1 MFRSRSKGVPGLW
14 PSCLVCGPIS
24 IALVSVGCMATAT
37 SRCVVRPCKLNG
49 RILLLPKRDFREF
62 YDDISTFSQKKM
74 STADVN
80 RRIFEGEFYCFP
92 RNKKLGFTANQVD
105 VNRPV
110 EDRWSAYRLGGAMV
124 FNDRLQFNS
133 SHPLYPLVKDFPGG
147 HLFTAVDGHAGHTCA
162 HAVNLLHPDYLTAAM
177 LPHHL
182 IPAVLANL
190 EDVAASQS
198 YTPPAIQVCELSQP
212 YLTDA
217 DAFMTTSPEP
227 LHADGQAAAEME
239 EVEEDVNTAFLHGNR
254 TSNWRLCGQWGG
266 LDAQVNQR
274 RSVNIRRLLRER
286 LKAGEREEESDGD
299 CVMHA
304 NGNIYDR
311 EGFLIS
317 EGSELPAANPEG
329 TPGDRTTLSTVSTVA
344 SMLRRGMTRLDSD
357 ITSDGIPDPT
367 KGLNK
372 SLLRIVLS
380 GCVAT
385 SVYIPNSQDVVYVAQ
400 VGDCGAVL
408 GRYLGELTP
417 EAPPTALSPTPPIK
431 SFPKTFNKDQWNAE
445 FLVQSHTAHNA
456 ADVGRLQSQHPIHEA
471 DLLISE
477 DRLLG
482 ELMPLRAFGDIRYK
496 LPANTLKQ
504 IARLLGMPPN
514 YPVCP
519 RFYHSPPYLVST
531 PQVVCRKLTPARDR
545 FIILATDGLWDML
558 SPEEAVQVVA
568 QHLID
573 YKGDPSH
580 AGPRDT
586 AASRLIRTA
595 LGGESMDTSRI
606 AMHLSVP
613 ANVARFY
620 RDDITV
626 LVIYPNM

>member
-1 MFRSRSKGVPGLW
+1 
-14 PSCLVCGPIS
+14 
-24 IALVSVGCMATAT
+24 
-37 SRCVVRPCKLNG
+37 
-49 RILLLPKRDFREF
+49 
-62 YDDISTFSQKKM
+62 
-74 STADVN
+74 
-80 RRIFEGEFYCFP
+80 
-92 RNKKLGFTANQVD
+92 
-105 VNRPV
+105 
-110 EDRWSAYRLGGAMV
+110 
-124 FNDRLQFNS
+124 
-133 SHPLYPLVKDFPGG
+133 
-147 HLFTAVDGHAGHTCA
+147 
-162 HAVNLLHPDYLTAAM
+162 
-177 LPHHL
+177 
-182 IPAVLANL
+182 
-190 EDVAASQS
+190 
-198 YTPPAIQVCELSQP
+198 
-212 YLTDA
+212 
-217 DAFMTTSPEP
+217 
-227 LHADGQAAAEME
+227 
-239 EVEEDVNTAFLHGNR
+239 
-254 TSNWRLCGQWGG
+254 
-266 LDAQVNQR
+266 
-274 RSVNIRRLLRER
+274 
-286 LKAGEREEESDGD
+286 
-299 CVMHA
+299 MHA

-329 TPGDRTTLSTVSTVA
+329 SQMDCTTLSTATTVA
-344 SMLRRGMTRLDSD
+344 SILRRGMTRLDSD
-357 ITSDGIPDPT
+357 IITDGIPDT
-367 KGLNK
+367 TQGLNK

-408 GRYLGELTP
+408 GRYLGDLTP
-417 EAPPTALSPTPPIK
+417 EAPPTALFPTPPTK
-431 SFPKTFNKDQWNAE
+431 SFPTAFKRNQWSAE
-445 FLVQSHTAHNA
+445 FLVRSHTAHNA
-456 ADVGRLQSQHPIHEA
+456 ADVGRLQAQHPIHEA

-482 ELMPLRAFGDIRYK
+482 AGQQWALAADAVSSSQQHPLSATLWFACVTLIVTIQPSPLVVFEGELMPLRAFGDIRYK
-496 LPANTLKQ
+496 LPASTLKN

-519 RFYHSPPYLVST
+519 RFYHSPPYLVPT
-531 PQVVCRKLTPARDR
+531 PQVVCRKLTPGRDR
-545 FIILATDGLWDML
+545 FIVLATDGLWDML

-573 YKGDPSH
+573 YKGDLLKEGLRIFDAILRSISQMLQVPVQPFGKVVRYTSGQLGTRINELAIRRRDILSLVFAQAMDCDHPFSWDAIEVVAMANTKQALRPNDPSH

>member
-1 MFRSRSKGVPGLW
+1 MLIGASSKG
-14 PSCLVCGPIS
+14 SS
-24 IALVSVGCMATAT
+24 TVS
-37 SRCVVRPCKLNG
+37 
-49 RILLLPKRDFREF
+49 RE
-62 YDDISTFSQKKM
+62 T
-74 STADVN
+74 
-80 RRIFEGEFYCFP
+80 
-92 RNKKLGFTANQVD
+92 KKLGFTANQLD

-110 EDRWSAYRLGGAMV
+110 EDRWSAYRLGGAMI
-124 FNDRLQFNS
+124 FNDRLHFNS
-133 SHPLYPLVKDFPGG
+133 SHPLYGLINDFPGG

-162 HAVNLLHPDYLTAAM
+162 HAVNLLHPDYLAAAM

-190 EDVAASQS
+190 EDVAASHS

-212 YLTDA
+212 YLTDSTA
-217 DAFMTTSPEP
+217 IMTTSPEP
-227 LHADGQAAAEME
+227 LQAAAGNGEVVKGE
-239 EVEEDVNTAFLHGNR
+239 EEAAVEEDVNTAFLHGNQA
-254 TSNWRLCGQWGG
+254 SNWRLCGQWGG

-274 RSVNIRRLLRER
+274 RSANIRRLLHER
-286 LKAGEREEESDGD
+286 LKAGEGKDESAGD

-329 TPGDRTTLSTVSTVA
+329 SQMDCTTLSTATTVA
-344 SMLRRGMTRLDSD
+344 SILRRGMTRLDSD
-357 ITSDGIPDPT
+357 IITDGIPDT
-367 KGLNK
+367 TQGLNK

-408 GRYLGELTP
+408 GRYLGDLTP
-417 EAPPTALSPTPPIK
+417 EAPPTALFPTPPTK
-431 SFPKTFNKDQWNAE
+431 SFPTAFKRNQWSAE
-445 FLVQSHTAHNA
+445 FLVRSHTAHNA
-456 ADVGRLQSQHPIHEA
+456 ADVGRLQAQHPIHEA

-496 LPANTLKQ
+496 LPASTLKN

-519 RFYHSPPYLVST
+519 RFYHSPPYLVPT
-531 PQVVCRKLTPARDR
+531 PQVVCRKLTPGRDR
-545 FIILATDGLWDML
+545 FIVLATDGLWDML